1 MKSKQMSGKGLSRYD
16 FWIISMLI
24 LFLPVSVIGQNTGL
38 KPVNKEIRITSS
50 NDNFWPPFYDRYFTN
65 GLDIGFSKALGD
77 RKILGNLIPQVQRK
91 SIIHFKAGQKL
102 YTSQSITEKDVS
114 KFDRPYAAFLYLRTS
129 LNVFWKNKHNL
140 KMALTSGIIGP
151 KAGGRQVQSWWH
163 KLINYSSPEGW
174 EHQIGNEPVL
184 NVELKYLRSWLFSN
198 RFEIL
203 SNTGFQAGT
212 SFNNLYTGTTVRTG
226 KILVFDHS
234 ALTGSRLNK
243 NSTLQAGSQYND
255 NEWFLFLGFNYT
267 FVLHNSLIEGGL
279 LDPLKSKHTEDAE
292 SFFATMKAGI
302 AFSTPIH
309 TCKVTTH
316 WLSPEVVGGKSHNYA
331 SIDISV
337 RF

>member
-1 MKSKQMSGKGLSRYD
+1 MSDPIADFLTRIRNAQMAQLPTVSCPSSKIKEAISQVLQDEGYIASFSVQDEEGK
-16 FWIISMLI
+16 
-24 LFLPVSVIGQNTGL
+24 PT
-38 KPVNKEIRITSS
+38 
-50 NDNFWPPFYDRYFTN
+50 
-65 GLDIGFSKALGD
+65 
-77 RKILGNLIPQVQRK
+77 
-91 SIIHFKAGQKL
+91 
-102 YTSQSITEKDVS
+102 
-114 KFDRPYAAFLYLRTS
+114 
-129 LNVFWKNKHNL
+129 
-140 KMALTSGIIGP
+140 
-151 KAGGRQVQSWWH
+151 
-163 KLINYSSPEGW
+163 
-174 EHQIGNEPVL
+174 L